1 MCQLLHS
8 SHCSHQLCI
17 SLLAQNNIGYLCGR
31 IPPVCG
37 IAVNNT
43 GVVYLH
49 AATEED
55 SELIEMQRTSRFASE
70 HESE

>member
-1 MCQLLHS
+1 
-8 SHCSHQLCI
+8 
-17 SLLAQNNIGYLCGR
+17 LLAQNNIGYLCGR